1 MMVHYFKNIL
11 NFCEIDTQKKTYIK
25 KSKYWDAFIKY
36 MHECDWGRVYF
47 LMKCFSITAAISF
60 EINDH

>member
-1 MMVHYFKNIL
+1 MMVHYLKNIL
-11 NFCEIDTQKKTYIK
+11 NFCEIDTQKKTCIK
-25 KSKYWDAFIKY
+25 KSKYWDAFVKY

-47 LMKCFSITAAISF
+47 LMKCFSKTAAISF